1 MNAQTLIKSQ
11 APWMLITG
19 IALVALTRLLPHPPN
34 FSPVVAVALFG
45 GAALADR
52 KLAFIVPMAAMFV
65 ADLFIG
71 FHNTMVFV
79 YLAMGLV
86 VALGCVLANRRK
98 PLALVAAALAGSGV
112 FFLISNTGMWWLSG
126 SYEHSLNGL
135 LMCFTAALPFF
146 HNTLL
151 ATVFYSAL
159 LFGFEHG
166 LKRSS
171 LRGGVV
177 AS

>member
-1 MNAQTLIKSQ
+1 MKAQTLIKSQ
-11 APWMLITG
+11 VPWMLIAS

-86 VALGCVLANRRK
+86 VALGCVLANKRK

-112 FFLISNTGMWWLSG
+112 FFVISNTGMWWLSG
-126 SYEHSLNGL
+126 SYGYSLNGL
-135 LMCFTAALPFF
+135 LLCFTAALPFF

-151 ATVFYSAL
+151 ATVLYSAL
-159 LFGFEHG
+159 LFGFEYG

-171 LRGGVV
+171 LRGGVI

>member
-1 MNAQTLIKSQ
+1 
-11 APWMLITG
+11 
-19 IALVALTRLLPHPPN
+19 
-34 FSPVVAVALFG
+34 
-45 GAALADR
+45 
-52 KLAFIVPMAAMFV
+52 
-65 ADLFIG
+65 
-71 FHNTMVFV
+71 
-79 YLAMGLV
+79 MGLV

-112 FFLISNTGMWWLSG
+112 FFVISNTGMWWLSV

-135 LMCFTAALPFF
+135 LLCFTAALPFF

-151 ATVFYSAL
+151 ATLFYSAL